1 MFRRRCFHS
10 RLERCARRARRIM
23 SCSNPSALSNAPNG
37 HPVGLERH
45 GARGLIPVGLI
56 RDKISTLRSPA
67 NQKGRGR
74 VGVAWWWAAGR
85 KGDAEGTGAPRVH
98 GATAEGGG
106 GIHRTKGAASD
117 IRQMRRRDEA
127 RAELAEWPAAD
138 GRGRRGSGAAWEH
151 VPTRAAQRAE
161 GLAASA
167 APSEEE
173 GLPAGVNGAAELDGA
188 GRDGK
193 GSVWAARST
202 VECDC
207 AGEERRAVWG
217 AHGTRCPPSRGRAC
231 QTNAAV
237 TALSSVG
244 MMLSAGAIANALVR
258 AARWC
263 VRGWAGARGAIRGEG
278 EVTTERGAQ
287 GG

>member
-1 MFRRRCFHS
+1 
-10 RLERCARRARRIM
+10 M
-23 SCSNPSALSNAPNG
+23 SCPSPSPSHTTPNG
-37 HPVGLERH
+37 HPAGLGRH
-45 GARGLIPVGLI
+45 EYRGLIPVGLA
-56 RDKISTLRSPA
+56 RENEKQLRAPSEQQWRGWGLESVA
-67 NQKGRGR
+67 RGR
-74 VGVAWWWAAGR
+74 SGNG
-85 KGDAEGTGAPRVH
+85 AEGMGAPRAR

-106 GIHRTKGAASD
+106 GIHRTKAAASD
-117 IRQMRRRDEA
+117 ISQLRGRDEA

-167 APSEEE
+167 ALSEEE
-173 GLPAGVNGAAELDGA
+173 GLPAGVVGAAKLDGA

-193 GSVWAARST
+193 GAGWAARAT
-202 VECDC
+202 DECDC
-207 AGEERRAVWG
+207 AGGGRRAVWG
-217 AHGTRCPPSRGRAC
+217 AHGTRGLPSRGHAC
-231 QTNAAV
+231 QASPAV

-244 MMLSAGAIANALVR
+244 MVPGADAIADALAC

-263 VRGWAGARGAIRGEG
+263 VRGWAGARGAIWGEG

-287 GG
+287 GGVSSGAHRWPRGCEMG

>member
-1 MFRRRCFHS
+1 
-10 RLERCARRARRIM
+10 M
-23 SCSNPSALSNAPNG
+23 SCSSPSPSHTAPNG
-37 HPVGLERH
+37 HPVGLVRH
-45 GARGLIPVGLI
+45 AQRGHIPVGLI
-56 RDKISTLRSPA
+56 RAKEMALRSPA
-67 NQKGRGR
+67 TQKGRGR

-85 KGDAEGTGAPRVH
+85 TGGAEGMGAPRAH

-106 GIHRTKGAASD
+106 GIHRTKAAASD
-117 IRQMRRRDEA
+117 IRQLRGRDEA

-173 GLPAGVNGAAELDGA
+173 GLPAGVNGATELDGA

-193 GSVWAARST
+193 GAVWAARAT

-207 AGEERRAVWG
+207 AGEGRGAVWG

-244 MMLSAGAIANALVR
+244 MMPGAGAIADALAC

-263 VRGWAGARGAIRGEG
+263 VRGWAAARGAIRGEG

-287 GG
+287 GGG